1 MRLSMA
7 ELTGTPEDDILFGTD
22 ESDTISGKA
31 GNDTLFTGSGDDF
44 LYGDEGNDLLIISGS
59 GTATLHGGEGVDTF
73 QMDLSSYQAPIE
85 NFVSEINLVKGLSGA
100 LGVENQPLADRLIN
114 IENIVLKGGYD
125 AFLVGD
131 EKDNRIV
138 AGDGNDTVYGGAGN
152 DELYTGSGDDFL
164 YGDEG
169 DDLLIISGS
178 GTAMLDGGEGV
189 DTFQMDLSSYQAP
202 IENFVSEINLVKGLS
217 GALGVENQ
225 PLADRL
231 INIENIVLK
240 GGYDAFLVGDEKDN
254 RIVAGDGNDTVYGGA
269 GNDELYTG
277 SGDDFLYGDEGD
289 DLLIISGSGTAM
301 LDGGEG
307 VDTFQMDLSSY
318 QAPIENFVSEINLV
332 KGLSGA
338 LGVEN
343 QPLADRLINIENI
356 VLKGGY
362 DAFLVGDEKDNRI
375 VAGDGD
381 DRLEGNGGSDDLNGG
396 SGIDTAVFTG
406 NRSSYTITTQDGVL
420 TVKDNLGTDG
430 TDTLAN
436 IEKLQFVDATWDV
449 TDLVFDEETD
459 VEGTVQENTEG
470 ADVFTGTAGID
481 KVVYNNAR
489 ADIDVSVQD
498 GVVRISNGD
507 IIDELTDI
515 ERISFIDTSIAL
527 DIDGNAGSTAKILGA
542 VFGKAALANK
552 AYAGIGLSLLDSGE
566 YTYESLMDYA
576 LTVAGAQSNAQ
587 VVELLYTN
595 AIGVG
600 PTTGQI
606 EAFVALLEN
615 GSYTRA
621 SLGAL
626 AAEYAVNSVTLA
638 GLAETGL
645 EYIPFS

>member
-1 MRLSMA
+1 MA

-59 GTATLHGGEGVDTF
+59 GTATLH
-73 QMDLSSYQAPIE
+73 
-85 NFVSEINLVKGLSGA
+85 
-100 LGVENQPLADRLIN
+100 
-114 IENIVLKGGYD
+114 
-125 AFLVGD
+125 
-131 EKDNRIV
+131 
-138 AGDGNDTVYGGAGN
+138 
-152 DELYTGSGDDFL
+152 
-164 YGDEG
+164 
-169 DDLLIISGS
+169 
-178 GTAMLDGGEGV
+178 
-189 DTFQMDLSSYQAP
+189 
-202 IENFVSEINLVKGLS
+202 
-217 GALGVENQ
+217 
-225 PLADRL
+225 
-231 INIENIVLK
+231 
-240 GGYDAFLVGDEKDN
+240 
-254 RIVAGDGNDTVYGGA
+254 
-269 GNDELYTG
+269 
-277 SGDDFLYGDEGD
+277 
-289 DLLIISGSGTAM
+289 
-301 LDGGEG
+301 GGEG

>member
-1 MRLSMA
+1 MA

-131 EKDNRIV
+131 EKDNRII

-178 GTAMLDGGEGV
+178 GTATLDGGEGF

-254 RIVAGDGNDTVYGGA
+254 RIIAGDGNDTVYGGA

-289 DLLIISGSGTAM
+289 DLLIISGSGTAT

-307 VDTFQMDLSSY
+307 FDTFQMDLSSY